1 VVSILWFGLLVGRAS
16 ADVPAVTLEDAA
28 ASARMHAS
36 GVEIA
41 EAQRDAAAAKHDSTV
56 DSRLPTLGVSGAV
69 SVYTAPY
76 TANFFTSGG
85 AAPLDCT
92 GGTEQFIDLCHTFQ
106 GLLDAFATPIPIH
119 EQVTSALTVRA
130 VEPITGQAY
139 LGAQAKAAA
148 LLEQANDEMLAA
160 AVADAELQAKDL
172 WYLALQAE
180 RQIEIANAQVTS
192 LETRVQT
199 AQVSFKAGNLTE
211 SDRLLAE
218 VALAQAKQSV
228 IQLEALRDTTYARLG
243 AAMGNGGSPVRPASS
258 GEIVSPRAAPPAERL
273 VDMALASRPEVR
285 AARTAADGTAKS
297 ADAYGWSRLP
307 QLNAVAAYTNLQGM
321 GPFAETN
328 AAYVGA
334 TLDWP
339 VWSWGA
345 RNRQLDSFRAQA
357 AQTRAQAEQ
366 VETLARVDVQAKVL
380 ALQAAGAAYEAS
392 GATLTQ
398 AEASLHSQ
406 EKRQQAGAGAMS
418 DLLDAQSALVRA
430 QSTQANALYDAR
442 RAEVALVRA
451 VGTDP
456 WGTGETP

>member
-1 VVSILWFGLLVGRAS
+1 VWILSILFFVGPAS

-28 ASARMHAS
+28 ASARQHAS
-36 GVEIA
+36 GVQIA
-41 EAQRDAAAAKHDSTV
+41 AAQLDAAAARHEQTV
-56 DSRLPTLGVSGAV
+56 DSRLPTLGVNGAV

-76 TANFFTSGG
+76 EANFFTSGG

-92 GGTEQFIDLCHTFQ
+92 GTEQFANLCNVFQ
-106 GLLDAFATPIPIH
+106 ALLDNFATPIPIH

-130 VEPITGQAY
+130 TEPLTGQAV

-148 LLEQANDEMLAA
+148 LTEQASEQQLAA
-160 AVADAELQAKDL
+160 AVADAELQARDL

-180 RQIEIANAQVTS
+180 RQLEIANAQVTS
-192 LETRVQT
+192 LEARVQT
-199 AQVSFKAGNLTE
+199 AQVSFRAGNLTE

-218 VALAQAKQSV
+218 VALAQAKQAV
-228 IQLEALRDTTYARLG
+228 IQIQALRDTTYARLG
-243 AAMGNGGSPVRPASS
+243 AAMGNGGSPVRPAAS
-258 GEIVSPRAAPPAERL
+258 GDVASPRSAPPAERL
-273 VDMALASRPEVR
+273 IDMALVSRPELR
-285 AARTAADGTAKS
+285 AARTS
-297 ADAYGWSRLP
+297 ADAASKTADATGLSRLP

-328 AAYVGA
+328 AAYIGA
-334 TLDWP
+334 TLDWN
-339 VWSWGA
+339 VWTWGA
-345 RNRQLDSFRAQA
+345 RNRQVDALRAQA
-357 AQTRAQAEQ
+357 TQARAQAEA
-366 VETLARVDVQAKVL
+366 VETQARVDVQAKVL
-380 ALQAAGAAYEAS
+380 ALQASGAAYEAS
-392 GATLTQ
+392 AATLAQ
-398 AEASLHSQ
+398 AEASLRSQ